1 MKDDIIKQMAI
12 TESLT
17 QQHKGTKKAML
28 DIENSECIQ
37 CQQNDNSRVQS
48 MFHIYNFTIEKSW
61 ELCAPSHRQSCNFW
75 NIININVM
83 ENNFLF
89 KPNRNLEQ
97 LWGVGN
103 ILILTNLMIKW
114 VLKMRCR
121 FSVKVKFLAFT
132 CGFTVW

>member
-1 MKDDIIKQMAI
+1 MWYYSSKDQFQGLMEVLDPEKWETDLIRAINEMKDDIIKQMAI

-61 ELCAPSHRQSCNFW
+61 ELCAPSHRQSCNF
-75 NIININVM
+75 
-83 ENNFLF
+83 
-89 KPNRNLEQ
+89 
-97 LWGVGN
+97 
-103 ILILTNLMIKW
+103 
-114 VLKMRCR
+114 
-121 FSVKVKFLAFT
+121 
-132 CGFTVW
+132 